1 MKQLRGDDMAKK
13 TKAVVIGVGAERG
26 VGGALSRRFAKEGYH
41 VLVAGRTAAKIGKVA
56 ETIRTAGGTATPV
69 VTDGTR
75 EADIA
80 ALFDKAMADDAE
92 GGPADLFVFNMGNN
106 AAVDFREM
114 TAAHF
119 EDSWRV
125 GCFAG
130 FLFGR
135 EAMRRLAPLGRGTVI
150 FTGASGSLR
159 GRPRFAAFNATKG
172 GLRLLVQSMAR
183 EFGPQG
189 IHVAHVIID
198 GGIAGDRLLSR
209 MPDRAEK
216 AGPDGLLNIEAI
228 ADNYWHLHRQQRSAW
243 THELDLRPYKE
254 TF

>member
-1 MKQLRGDDMAKK
+1 MAKK
-13 TKAVVIGVGAERG
+13 PKAVVLGVGAVRG
-26 VGGALSRRFAKEGYH
+26 IGGAASRRFAKEGYH
-41 VLVAGRTAAKIGKVA
+41 VLVAGRTSRKI
-56 ETIRTAGGTATPV
+56 ETVVDAIHQDGGTATAY
-69 VTDGTR
+69 TIDGTR
-75 EADIA
+75 EDEVIR
-80 ALFDKAMADDAE
+80 LFDLAMADDTSSA
-92 GGPADLFVFNMGNN
+92 PADLFVFNMGNN

-114 TAAHF
+114 TAQHF

-135 EAMRRLAPLGRGTVI
+135 EAMRRLSPLGRGTVI

-172 GLRLLVQSMAR
+172 GLRLMVQSMAR

-198 GGIAGDRLLSR
+198 GGIEGDRLLSR
-209 MPDRAEK
+209 MPDRADK
-216 AGPDGLLNIEAI
+216 AGPDGLLKVEPIVG
-228 ADNYWHLHRQQRSAW
+228 NYWHLHTQQRSAW
-243 THELDLRPYKE
+243 THEIDLRPFKE
-254 TF
+254 SF

>member
-1 MKQLRGDDMAKK
+1 MVNG
-13 TKAVVIGVGAERG
+13 TKEEEVV
-26 VGGALSRRFAKEGYH
+26 
-41 VLVAGRTAAKIGKVA
+41 
-56 ETIRTAGGTATPV
+56 
-69 VTDGTR
+69 
-75 EADIA
+75 
-80 ALFDKAMADDAE
+80 ALFDKAMADDAD
-92 GGPADLFVFNMGNN
+92 GAPADLLVFNMGNN

-114 TAAHF
+114 TAQHF

-172 GLRLLVQSMAR
+172 GLRLMVQSMAR

-189 IHVAHVIID
+189 IHVAHAIID
-198 GGIAGDRLLSR
+198 GGIEGERLLSR

-216 AGPDGLLNIEAI
+216 AGPDGCSTSTPSPTATGTSTASI
-228 ADNYWHLHRQQRSAW
+228 AAPGRTRSTCGPTRSRSDDQGMASSSAVTRSGAEMMQLWPASIGRYRTCGIVW
-243 THELDLRPYKE
+243 TFSCMPAD
-254 TF
+254 TG

>member
-41 VLVAGRTAAKIGKVA
+41 VLVAGRTAAKIGNVA
-56 ETIRTAGGTATPV
+56 ETIRAAGGTATPV
-69 VTDGTR
+69 VTDGTK

-80 ALFDKAMADDAE
+80 ALFDKAMTDDAD
-92 GGPADLFVFNMGNN
+92 GVPADLFVFNMGNN

-114 TAAHF
+114 TAEHF

-135 EAMRRLAPLGRGTVI
+135 EAMRRLAPLGRGTVV
-150 FTGASGSLR
+150 FTGASGSMR

-198 GGIAGDRLLSR
+198 GGIEGDRLLSR
-209 MPDRAEK
+209 MPGRAEQV
-216 AGPDGLLNIEAI
+216 GPDGLLKVDAI
-228 ADNYWHLHRQQRSAW
+228 VDNYWHLHRQQRSAW
-243 THELDLRPYKE
+243 SHEIDLRPFKE

>member
-1 MKQLRGDDMAKK
+1 MARKP
-13 TKAVVIGVGAERG
+13 KALILGVGAERG
-26 VGGALSRRFAKEGYH
+26 IGGAASKRFAKEGYH
-41 VLVAGRTAAKIGKVA
+41 VLVAGRTTEKIDKVVAAIAKDGGSA
-56 ETIRTAGGTATPV
+56 TA
-69 VTDGTR
+69 VTVDGTR
-75 EADIA
+75 EDEVIK
-80 ALFDKAMADDAE
+80 LFDRAMADDAD
-92 GGPADLFVFNMGNN
+92 GAPADLLVFNMGNN

-114 TAAHF
+114 TAQHF

-135 EAMRRLAPLGRGTVI
+135 EAMRRLSTLGRGTVI
-150 FTGASGSLR
+150 FTGASGSMR

-198 GGIAGDRLLSR
+198 GGIEGHRLLSR
-209 MPDRAEK
+209 MPGRAEQV
-216 AGPDGLLNIEAI
+216 GLDGLLKVDAI
-228 ADNYWHLHRQQRSAW
+228 VDNYWHLHRQQRSTW
-243 THELDLRPYKE
+243 SHEIDLRPFKE

>member
-1 MKQLRGDDMAKK
+1 MAKK
-13 TKAVVIGVGAERG
+13 PKALILGVGAERG
-26 VGGALSRRFAKEGYH
+26 IGGAASRRFAKEGHH
-41 VLVAGRTAAKIGKVA
+41 VLVGGRTAEKIDKVVA
-56 ETIRTAGGTATPV
+56 TIRKEGGSATA
-69 VTDGTR
+69 VTVDGTKEDEVIR
-75 EADIA
+75 
-80 ALFDKAMADDAE
+80 LFDKAMADDVD
-92 GGPADLFVFNMGNN
+92 GSPADLFVFNMGNN

-114 TAAHF
+114 TAKHF

-159 GRPRFAAFNATKG
+159 GRPKFAAFNATKG

-198 GGIAGDRLLSR
+198 GGIEGDRLLTR
-209 MPDRAEK
+209 MPNRLEQVGDN
-216 AGPDGLLNIEAI
+216 GLLKVDAI
-228 ADNYWHLHRQQRSAW
+228 VDNYWHLHTQQRSAW
-243 THELDLRPYKE
+243 THEIDLRPFKE
-254 TF
+254 PF

>member
-1 MKQLRGDDMAKK
+1 MAKK
-13 TKAVVIGVGAERG
+13 SKALILGVGAVRG
-26 VGGALSRRFAKEGYH
+26 IGGAASRLFARNGYH
-41 VLVAGRTAAKIGKVA
+41 VLVAGRTAGKIDKVVDV
-56 ETIRTAGGTATPV
+56 IRKEGGSATA
-69 VTDGTR
+69 VTVDGTR
-75 EADIA
+75 EDEVIK
-80 ALFDKAMADDAE
+80 LFDRAMADDAD
-92 GGPADLFVFNMGNN
+92 GAPADLLVFNMGNN

-114 TAAHF
+114 TAQHF

-172 GLRLLVQSMAR
+172 GLRLMVQSMAR
-183 EFGPQG
+183 EFGPQN

-198 GGIAGDRLLSR
+198 GGIEGDRLLSR
-209 MPDRAEK
+209 MPGRLEQV
-216 AGPDGLLNIEAI
+216 GEDGLLKPESIVE
-228 ADNYWHLHRQQRSAW
+228 NYWHLHRQQRSAW
-243 THELDLRPYKE
+243 THELDLRPFKE

>member
-1 MKQLRGDDMAKK
+1 MARK

-56 ETIRTAGGTATPV
+56 ETIRAAGGSATPV

-75 EADIA
+75 EADVV
-80 ALFDKAMADDAE
+80 ALFDKAMADDAD
-92 GGPADLFVFNMGNN
+92 GAPADLFVFNMGNN

-114 TAAHF
+114 TAEHF

-198 GGIAGDRLLSR
+198 GGIEGDRLLSR
-209 MPDRAEK
+209 MPDRVDK
-216 AGPDGLLNIEAI
+216 AAPDGLLNIEAI
-228 ADNYWHLHRQQRSAW
+228 ADNYWHLHRQHRSAW
-243 THELDLRPYKE
+243 TQELDLRPYKE